1 MLITRTFKDRN
12 VLSSGGV
19 MYRVI
24 EQIKWEDVRRE
35 ELLALLVLQC
45 PYIVGLYGILLNGN
59 SVLILQEYAG
69 DNCKLE

>member
-35 ELLALLVLQC
+35 ELLALLVLQS
-45 PYIVGLYGILLNGN
+45 PYIVGLLGILLYGN

-69 DNCKLE
+69 DNRKLE